1 MDAAHT
7 QGPYVTLG
15 LNSVCPDDQIL
26 TLRQCAQAVWSGVV
40 TDADPVRAPQTYGC
54 GNIFENSPRGCN
66 VWVGGRGNKMVY
78 YNPSPAGR
86 ANPEFK
92 AICSVH
98 GGRLA
103 EKEEE
108 VTLPA
113 GGVEQ
118 LPASTECAPGTLLTS
133 LDQCKLAVESLG
145 LAAAMKYAYGYPHWT
160 TFQNELSKNRA
171 VDQQAAPLGCTQ
183 FNNNLVYWNMD
194 TKDDFYKSAPHH
206 WRRPI
211 CAKVPMTTTTPA
223 PATSTT
229 TPAPATT
236 TADANTLTCPC
247 TSDERLML
255 KTPEYSNLGGNG
267 PDTGSPE
274 AVLYPEAG
282 TIQGK
287 TVNVKLWT
295 DDAYAGKTKMNGVKG
310 ALGRLNMKTKQEVTF
325 KIAILDASTGEV
337 VPLST
342 DLPMTFLDLDE
353 GKNAKGRGTL
363 TVCNSQQFA
372 PDDSELAYSTKDGCN
387 SVSSTTAGTAKDNP
401 NSVEGA
407 LSDSVASKRA

>member
-1 MDAAHT
+1 MEFFSTSGLKAMCADSGGYRLRDRGTCAAGVLGMKAGPNVGNRVGNPCPSKDGAWPTEGCFSWANQLYYGECPLDGTGNNGNTFDSSNAGQPHNGICFRCVDAPT
-7 QGPYVTLG
+7 
-15 LNSVCPDDQIL
+15 
-26 TLRQCAQAVWSGVV
+26 
-40 TDADPVRAPQTYGC
+40 
-54 GNIFENSPRGCN
+54 
-66 VWVGGRGNKMVY
+66 
-78 YNPSPAGR
+78 
-86 ANPEFK
+86 
-92 AICSVH
+92 
-98 GGRLA
+98 
-103 EKEEE
+103 
-108 VTLPA
+108 
-113 GGVEQ
+113 
-118 LPASTECAPGTLLTS
+118 
-133 LDQCKLAVESLG
+133 
-145 LAAAMKYAYGYPHWT
+145 
-160 TFQNELSKNRA
+160 
-171 VDQQAAPLGCTQ
+171 AAPTA
-183 FNNNLVYWNMD
+183 
-194 TKDDFYKSAPHH
+194 AP
-206 WRRPI
+206 
-211 CAKVPMTTTTPA
+211 TPA
-223 PATSTT
+223 
-229 TPAPATT
+229 APT
-236 TADANTLTCPC
+236 TATPEANVLTCPC
-247 TSDERLML
+247 TNTDERLTL
-255 KTPEYSNLGGNG
+255 KTPEYSNLGGQG

-387 SVSSTTAGTAKDNP
+387 SASSTTAGTAKDNP

-407 LSDSVASKRA
+407 LSDSVASKRVVSYTVSAGDDGAYSFTVGVGSGFGFRNFLFTLTPGAACTNEGNLPEGCPAALAAEG